1 MVKEILMPKLGE
13 TMKEGVITKWL
24 KEEGDQIKKG
34 EAIVEIDIEKIVT
47 EITAPESGILL
58 KKIAQEGE
66 AVPVKGIIGIIGELG
81 EESNFT
87 EIVNAEKKKI
97 NFRNTFKVPVEN
109 SNKEGINRK
118 IKASPAARK
127 LARDKGVE
135 LADVPPTEPNG
146 SYTKQD
152 VISWIK
158 EHEEDILIQK
168 NMKNNYQIKLGA
180 INLIMAKKMT
190 KSFSEKPHVTLV
202 REISVEALVDFKKVN
217 WQNSI
222 SFNVFILKICSLAL
236 KQFPLFN
243 GHIDDNEITS
253 FIDINIGIA
262 VDSKK
267 GLVVP
272 VIKDVY
278 NKNLLQLNIEYRD
291 LIGRAKINN
300 LTEKDFNEG
309 TFTITNL
316 GSYNIDI
323 FNPIINP
330 PEIAILGIGKIVDKP
345 IVDNKTIKISPMMNL
360 CLSFDHRAV
369 DGSTAAKFL
378 NKICEYILNPKLLVY

>member
-1 MVKEILMPKLGE
+1 M
-13 TMKEGVITKWL
+13 
-24 KEEGDQIKKG
+24 
-34 EAIVEIDIEKIVT
+34 
-47 EITAPESGILL
+47 
-58 KKIAQEGE
+58 
-66 AVPVKGIIGIIGELG
+66 
-81 EESNFT
+81 F
-87 EIVNAEKKKI
+87 
-97 NFRNTFKVPVEN
+97 NT
-109 SNKEGINRK
+109 
-118 IKASPAARK
+118 
-127 LARDKGVE
+127 
-135 LADVPPTEPNG
+135 
-146 SYTKQD
+146 
-152 VISWIK
+152 
-158 EHEEDILIQK
+158 
-168 NMKNNYQIKLGA
+168 
-180 INLIMAKKMT
+180 
-190 KSFSEKPHVTLV
+190 
-202 REISVEALVDFKKVN
+202 
-217 WQNSI
+217 
-222 SFNVFILKICSLAL
+222 
-236 KQFPLFN
+236 
-243 GHIDDNEITS
+243 HIDDNEVTS
-253 FIDINIGIA
+253 FTDINIGIA

-378 NKICEYILNPKLLVY
+378 SKICEYILNPNSLIY

>member
-1 MVKEILMPKLGE
+1 M
-13 TMKEGVITKWL
+13 
-24 KEEGDQIKKG
+24 
-34 EAIVEIDIEKIVT
+34 
-47 EITAPESGILL
+47 
-58 KKIAQEGE
+58 
-66 AVPVKGIIGIIGELG
+66 
-81 EESNFT
+81 F
-87 EIVNAEKKKI
+87 
-97 NFRNTFKVPVEN
+97 NT
-109 SNKEGINRK
+109 
-118 IKASPAARK
+118 
-127 LARDKGVE
+127 
-135 LADVPPTEPNG
+135 
-146 SYTKQD
+146 
-152 VISWIK
+152 
-158 EHEEDILIQK
+158 
-168 NMKNNYQIKLGA
+168 
-180 INLIMAKKMT
+180 
-190 KSFSEKPHVTLV
+190 
-202 REISVEALVDFKKVN
+202 
-217 WQNSI
+217 
-222 SFNVFILKICSLAL
+222 
-236 KQFPLFN
+236 
-243 GHIDDNEITS
+243 HIDDNEVTS
-253 FIDINIGIA
+253 FTDINIGIA

-369 DGSTAAKFL
+369 DGSTTAKFL
-378 NKICEYILNPKLLVY
+378 SKICEYILNPNSLIY